1 MRKPT
6 FNGYVVATNRDGGDM
21 RPYGYVIELSG
32 DALVHPSG
40 AYIRFSPEGDIF
52 IVPAPGRTA
61 IFGRDGAD

>member
-1 MRKPT
+1 MPEPT
-6 FNGYVVATNRDGGDM
+6 FNGYVVATNGEEDK

-61 IFGRDGAD
+61 IFGRDCAD

>member
-1 MRKPT
+1 
-6 FNGYVVATNRDGGDM
+6 M